1 MKKISKKN
9 FSKSPANNLWY
20 NKMNKLFWERVKLT
34 EEKFVEDL
42 KKNNPDSFKKLY
54 EEYAPKIYGVLIN
67 YVNHDEIEDALQEVF
82 LRIIKGINGFKGR
95 SKLSTWIYRIA
106 VNVGKNYTRKYQRSK
121 ETSVDFEDE
130 TDQNHNIQAISN
142 TNVKNEVLEELD
154 YQMILNIME
163 KLNEEE
169 RLLIKLRDIDGMS
182 YNEIAEIMEIPL
194 GTVKSKLHYTR
205 KKLRQLIEEAKFV

>member
-1 MKKISKKN
+1 M
-9 FSKSPANNLWY
+9 
-20 NKMNKLFWERVKLT
+20 T

>member
-1 MKKISKKN
+1 M
-9 FSKSPANNLWY
+9 NNL
-20 NKMNKLFWERVKLT
+20 LWERVKLT
-34 EEKFVEDL
+34 EEKFIEDL
-42 KKNNPDSFKKLY
+42 KKNDPDAFKKLY
-54 EEYAPKIYGVLIN
+54 EEYAPKIYGVLRN

-82 LRIIKGINGFKGR
+82 IRIIRGINGFKGL

-106 VNVGKNYTRKYQRSK
+106 VNVGKNYSRKYQRSK

-154 YQMILNIME
+154 YQLILNIME
-163 KLNEEE
+163 KLDEEE
-169 RLLIKLRDIDGMS
+169 RLLIKLRDIDGLS

-194 GTVKSKLHYTR
+194 GTVKSRLHYAR
-205 KKLRQLIEEAKFV
+205 EKLRQLIEEANFV